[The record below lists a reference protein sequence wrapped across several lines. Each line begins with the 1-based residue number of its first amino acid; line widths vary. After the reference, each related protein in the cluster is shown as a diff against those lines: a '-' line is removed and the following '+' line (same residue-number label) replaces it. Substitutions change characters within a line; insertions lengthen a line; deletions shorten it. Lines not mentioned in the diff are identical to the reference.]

1 MNDGTLKLYRELL
14 KKGYISQR
22 DSQILWNYVEDVDVY
37 DELCEMGKVLDFD
50 IIRAQGRI
58 YMVPTENNEIFLKN
72 RMDYRAD
79 LKTSE
84 IRNRDLYLFNY
95 FEIYLIYLFF
105 RGENADAQVMTFIT
119 RDDLIKTFT
128 EHCKTITSQ
137 SIDDDDSTNAYSEN
151 FRLLAENWLG
161 KKEGDPASR
170 KIEDRNG
177 IVNRVMIRL
186 KADELFNITESGI
199 IRPTTKLIDLMPY
212 VLRKERVGEIN
223 NWFEKEESHATDT

>member
-22 DSQILWNYVEDVDVY
+22 DSQVLWNYVEDVDIY

-58 YMVPTENNEIFLKN
+58 YIVPTENNEIFLKN

>member
-1 MNDGTLKLYRELL
+1 MNDEALKLYRELL
-14 KKGYISQR
+14 KKGYIAQK
-22 DSQILWNYVEDVDVY
+22 DSQALWEYVEDADVF
-37 DELCEMGKVLDFD
+37 DELSEMGKVLDFD
-50 IIRAQGRI
+50 IVRAQGRI
-58 YMVPTENNEIFLKN
+58 YMVPTQNNEIFLKN

-119 RDDLIKTFT
+119 KDELIKSFT

-137 SIDDDDSTNAYSEN
+137 SIDDDDATNDYSAN
-151 FRLLAENWLG
+151 FRLLAQVWLS

-177 IVNRVMIRL
+177 ILNRVIIRL
-186 KADELFNITESGI
+186 KADELFTVTDNGI

-212 VLRKERVGEIN
+212 VLRKERVQEIN
-223 NWFEKEESHATDT
+223 KWIEEEEKNATDT

>member
-199 IRPTTKLIDLMPY
+199 IRPTTKLIELMPY